1 LQPNSPNSS
10 KKRKLCETKAAPFS
24 SDVAVQTNPFPNET
38 KPPIRAPQE
47 DKWTPAAFMKKACL
61 DSATGKLLSLVDC
74 EKNIENLLK
83 CTKPVDYYPL
93 VELACTDG
101 VKDTQM
107 EEVTLSVAFSLMMGN
122 RKNTKVK
129 EDNHKMD
136 EILVSLPNVAFD
148 LAAARQMDR
157 IVYFPGGFP
166 VLITDHITAKMNS
179 EFVLTEKED
188 VISTIANTIR
198 RILHQ
203 GYKDIKLCE
212 IELPSIDLY

>member
-1 LQPNSPNSS
+1 
-10 KKRKLCETKAAPFS
+10 
-24 SDVAVQTNPFPNET
+24 
-38 KPPIRAPQE
+38 
-47 DKWTPAAFMKKACL
+47 
-61 DSATGKLLSLVDC
+61 
-74 EKNIENLLK
+74 
-83 CTKPVDYYPL
+83 
-93 VELACTDG
+93 
-101 VKDTQM
+101 
-107 EEVTLSVAFSLMMGN
+107 
-122 RKNTKVK
+122 
-129 EDNHKMD
+129 MD

-203 GYKDIKLCE
+203 LHSKDNYFPMYTTPTAHQKKVHYVPIQEEVFDHFANILITGYSLENNDKIKTKVFAVLQNTVYYFLE
-212 IELPSIDLY
+212 RLRAEFNKNTERSLALRRHAISQRPF

>member
-1 LQPNSPNSS
+1 
-10 KKRKLCETKAAPFS
+10 
-24 SDVAVQTNPFPNET
+24 
-38 KPPIRAPQE
+38 
-47 DKWTPAAFMKKACL
+47 
-61 DSATGKLLSLVDC
+61 
-74 EKNIENLLK
+74 
-83 CTKPVDYYPL
+83 
-93 VELACTDG
+93 
-101 VKDTQM
+101 
-107 EEVTLSVAFSLMMGN
+107 
-122 RKNTKVK
+122 
-129 EDNHKMD
+129 MD

-203 GYKDIKLCE
+203 LHSKDNYFPMYTTPTAHQKKVHYVPIQEEVFDHFASTIFISDSPIRKGISDILITGYSLENNDKIKTKVFAVLQNTVYYFLE
-212 IELPSIDLY
+212 RLRAEFNKNTERSLALRRHAISQRPF